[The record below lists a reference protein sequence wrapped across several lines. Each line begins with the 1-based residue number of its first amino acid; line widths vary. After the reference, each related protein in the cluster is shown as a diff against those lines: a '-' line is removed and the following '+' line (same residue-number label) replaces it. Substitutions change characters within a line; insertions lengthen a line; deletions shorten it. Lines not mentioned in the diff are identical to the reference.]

1 MTGNEGI
8 VRDSVEGPV
17 PVSRRQFIRVASGAG
32 LAMAAGFGGVSLAK
46 VLRPVAVEAQT
57 ADYDLWFGGTDGWMS
72 MSGPANAP
80 FFPDDAAPAPFN
92 TYIFGFRNLTGMN
105 RDQANAQKNKA
116 QHSAPMFWI
125 DEGVPFKLKL
135 ENLGLAIRP
144 DLTDTHTLHWHGFR
158 NVIPFFDGEPSSS
171 ISVPLGRDFTYV
183 YVGHEPGTY
192 MFHCHV
198 EDVEHVQMGMTGL
211 VFIRPQ
217 MGPSYL
223 YNDPATRFDRQFGMF
238 LSEVWS
244 EAHWAD
250 SHVQLPEWSDYT
262 VDFALL
268 NGRSYPDTLEAHGA
282 GVDPFNNVF
291 DVNGDPVPPAGRPDL
306 QYQPFSSVV
315 TCNAGE
321 RVALRFANLGF
332 MEATMTLAG
341 IPMTVVGK
349 DATLLR
355 GRDGTVQFIDTHM
368 VTMGAGE
375 SRDVLFTA
383 PPHSGVGPYDTY
395 LLYNRAFARGSSPGG
410 AGLGGQSTEVRVYP
424 SGVAPQAYPNDRGG
438 V

>member
-1 MTGNEGI
+1 
-8 VRDSVEGPV
+8 
-17 PVSRRQFIRVASGAG
+17 
-32 LAMAAGFGGVSLAK
+32 
-46 VLRPVAVEAQT
+46 
-57 ADYDLWFGGTDGWMS
+57 MS

-80 FFPDDAAPAPFN
+80 FFPDDVAPAPFN
-92 TYIFGFRNLTGMN
+92 TYIFGFRNLTGMT
-105 RDQANAQKNKA
+105 REQANAQKEKA

-171 ISVPLGRDFTYV
+171 ISVPLGREFTYV

-217 MGPSYL
+217 MGPNYL
-223 YNDPATRFDRQFGMF
+223 YNDAATRFDRQFGMF

-244 EAHWAD
+244 ESHWAD

-268 NGRSYPDTLEAHGA
+268 NGRSYPDTLEAHGG

-291 DVNGDPVPPAGRPDL
+291 DANGDPVPPVGRPDL

-341 IPMTVVGK
+341 VPMTLVGK
-349 DATLLR
+349 DATLLK
-355 GRDGTVQFIDTHM
+355 GRDGTVQFIETHM

-383 PPHSGVGPYDTY
+383 PPHSGVGDYDTY

-410 AGLGGQSTEVRVYP
+410 AGLGGQATEVRVYP
-424 SGVAPQAYPNDRGG
+424 SGVGPQAYPNDRGG
-438 V
+438 F